1 MKECHRHRDA
11 VDTQL
16 DKEYTRIIQD
26 IREEAKK
33 YSTDCVYNID
43 KTSKY

>member
-1 MKECHRHRDA
+1 MKECHCYREAIDI
-11 VDTQL
+11 QL
-16 DKEYTRIIQD
+16 DEECARIIQD

-33 YSTDCVYNID
+33 YSTDCIYNID